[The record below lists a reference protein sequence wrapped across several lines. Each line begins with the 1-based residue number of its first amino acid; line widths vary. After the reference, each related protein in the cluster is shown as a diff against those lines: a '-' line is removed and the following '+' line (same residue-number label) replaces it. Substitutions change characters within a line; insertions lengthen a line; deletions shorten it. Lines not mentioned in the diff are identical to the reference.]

1 MKSIQDCPF
10 EGELCHDDQLVL
22 EVVAQL
28 QQRLGSQV
36 RDLRLATSEGG
47 LILRGKVSTHYGKQ
61 VVQEVVMQIS
71 DRAIAANDIE
81 VQSVSTASVFR
92 RHG

>member
-1 MKSIQDCPF
+1 LESIQDCPF
-10 EGELCHDDQLVL
+10 KAELCHEDQFVQK
-22 EVVAQL
+22 VIAQL

-36 RDLRLATSEGG
+36 RDLQLENSEGG
-47 LILRGKVSTHYGKQ
+47 LILRGTVSTHYAKQ

-81 VQSVSTASVFR
+81 VQSVRAANGFR